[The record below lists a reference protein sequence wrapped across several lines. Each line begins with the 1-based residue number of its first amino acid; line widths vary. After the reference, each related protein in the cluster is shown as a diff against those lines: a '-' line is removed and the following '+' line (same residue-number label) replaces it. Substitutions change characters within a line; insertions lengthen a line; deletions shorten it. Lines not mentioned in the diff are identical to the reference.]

1 MGSFYK
7 LITHYYIQNMSLKYY
22 VKVITVAQYVTPH
35 NKLGKLYATVSW
47 LILPCKVV
55 TFTVFTVQYQLNI
68 NT

>member
-47 LILPCKVV
+47 LIHAKL
-55 TFTVFTVQYQLNI
+55 
-68 NT
+68 